1 MNGILHWR
9 FEINSKGM
17 TWHNVGLTSCH
28 STLCKTKQDPCA
40 DIALRVYIWR
50 FLYGYQLWQERSNWL
65 IVVMNFRRLV
75 YDLSNLLNLMKWRA
89 NSQNYHFFT
98 QKNTLVVSVWHTKD
112 QLFIYRNLALAIMLT
127 TVFAYSFS
135 FTAITN
141 KKFKIV
147 VVSVSGKLSV
157 VSIFERNEAIPL

>member
-1 MNGILHWR
+1 MISCNTKVTRIRSFNQMNCILHWR

-17 TWHNVGLTSCH
+17 AWHNDGLTTCH
-28 STLCKTKQDPCA
+28 WTLCKTKQGPCA

-50 FLYGYQLWQERSNWL
+50 SLYGYKLWQERSNVL

-89 NSQNYHFFT
+89 NSQNYHFFI
-98 QKNTLVVSVWHTKD
+98 QKNTLVVSVWHTND

-127 TVFAYSFS
+127 TVIA
-135 FTAITN
+135 
-141 KKFKIV
+141 
-147 VVSVSGKLSV
+147 
-157 VSIFERNEAIPL
+157 